1 MDKNVIA
8 GICARSQSL
17 HFNLHLY
24 LDTQSLLG
32 PQNLSSSLS
41 GSVSMAS
48 MHGSVVSLWVL
59 QVREV
64 SFSDHDIM
72 TTTDKEECW
81 KHWTCSYRL
90 YDEIEL

>member
-24 LDTQSLLG
+24 LDPQSLLG

-48 MHGSVVSLWVL
+48 MHGSVASLRVL
-59 QVREV
+59 RVREV

-72 TTTDKEECW
+72 TTDKEECW